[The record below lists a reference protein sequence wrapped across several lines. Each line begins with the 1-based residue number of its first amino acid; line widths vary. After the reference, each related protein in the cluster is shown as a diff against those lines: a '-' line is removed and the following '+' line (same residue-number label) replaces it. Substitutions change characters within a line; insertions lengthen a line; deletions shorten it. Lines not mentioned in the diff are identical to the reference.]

1 MQSCFTCASPTVSP
15 LQAFRAREERLAAKA
30 ALLAELEQYLAA
42 VRAKDRTV
50 VTFVCESE

>member
-30 ALLAELEQYLAA
+30 ALLSELEQYLAA
-42 VRAKDRTV
+42 VRAKDRTAC
-50 VTFVCESE
+50 TLARES